1 MRSTSGVSS
10 LLACYCT
17 HACVSGPVCARHAR
31 GTGAHVC
38 KLRSRGYMI
47 LWSTLRACLP
57 RRQPAQAAARWR
69 EPPAAHGSFP
79 QCAIDRSCR
88 VRNSLVNVQFH
99 SRVCACGRA
108 RGPRNVCV
116 RACVRQCAFVCENG
130 CVRHLEALLGAS
142 AATAESQTKLRTSGI
157 SAAASTTTTLPSEP
171 GHLPASA
178 AVRVSARRVRMRS

>member
-1 MRSTSGVSS
+1 MPAYHAVSQHKLLPDGVSHLPPTEVS
-10 LLACYCT
+10 HSAPSIDRVVLETVLSMCNFI
-17 HACVSGPVCARHAR
+17 HAC
-31 GTGAHVC
+31 AHVC
-38 KLRSRGYMI
+38 L
-47 LWSTLRACLP
+47 
-57 RRQPAQAAARWR
+57 
-69 EPPAAHGSFP
+69 
-79 QCAIDRSCR
+79 
-88 VRNSLVNVQFH
+88 
-99 SRVCACGRA
+99 RA

>member
-1 MRSTSGVSS
+1 MPAYQAVSQDKLLPDGVSH
-10 LLACYCT
+10 LPPT
-17 HACVSGPVCARHAR
+17 EVSHSAP
-31 GTGAHVC
+31 
-38 KLRSRGYMI
+38 S
-47 LWSTLRACLP
+47 
-57 RRQPAQAAARWR
+57 
-69 EPPAAHGSFP
+69 
-79 QCAIDRSCR
+79 IDRSCR
-88 VRNSLVNVQFH
+88 VGNSLVDVQFH
-99 SRVCACGRA
+99 SRTRVRMCVCALAGRGMCA
-108 RGPRNVCV
+108 CV